1 MAGMRTMSRPTARTW
16 HRLLCDTRGTE
27 VAETAV
33 VLPMLFMILI
43 AIFWFG
49 QAFRVYG
56 TLTQASR
63 AGARAAVA
71 PVCATCGAAANTP
84 TQNAVAAVTSVMAA
98 SHLSTAQLQPLASW
112 TPPTLCACGSVTSA
126 CGAPVACDATA
137 TINACVQPN
146 VQLSYPT
153 PTTGPAGMGTCGT
166 SVSMRYKYPFHF
178 SIPYTNLDL
187 GNIQL
192 PGQAQVRAETQ

>member
-71 PVCATCGAAANTP
+71 PVCATCR
-84 TQNAVAAVTSVMAA
+84 AAV
-98 SHLSTAQLQPLASW
+98 
-112 TPPTLCACGSVTSA
+112 
-126 CGAPVACDATA
+126 
-137 TINACVQPN
+137 
-146 VQLSYPT
+146 
-153 PTTGPAGMGTCGT
+153 
-166 SVSMRYKYPFHF
+166 
-178 SIPYTNLDL
+178 
-187 GNIQL
+187 
-192 PGQAQVRAETQ
+192 GQSKRERPKLRSKTF